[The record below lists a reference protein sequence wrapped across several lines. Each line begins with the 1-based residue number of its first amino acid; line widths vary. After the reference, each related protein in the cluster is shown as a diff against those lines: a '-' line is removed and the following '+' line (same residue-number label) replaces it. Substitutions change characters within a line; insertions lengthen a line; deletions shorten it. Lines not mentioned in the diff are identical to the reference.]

1 VEVKEEEAEIRV
13 AYLQGLVYRDKEI
26 LYIEMLFLLSWAELV
41 LITVTLI

>member
-26 LYIEMLFLLSWAELV
+26 LYIEMLFLLS
-41 LITVTLI
+41 